1 MDDPQ
6 IARVL
11 LENSRLLRTNLQP
24 LSRLLVV
31 LLEQKANGIKKA
43 YINENS
49 RLIIHEM
56 YLFAG

>member
-24 LSRLLVV
+24 LSRLLVA
-31 LLEQKANGIKKA
+31 LLEQKANGIEKA

>member
-24 LSRLLVV
+24 LSRLLVA
-31 LLEQKANGIKKA
+31 LLEQKANGIEKA

-49 RLIIHEM
+49 RLIINEM

>member
-31 LLEQKANGIKKA
+31 LLEQKANGIEKA

-49 RLIIHEM
+49 RLIIPEM

>member
-31 LLEQKANGIKKA
+31 LLEQKANGIEKA

>member
-31 LLEQKANGIKKA
+31 LLEQKASGIEKA

>member
-11 LENSRLLRTNLQP
+11 LENSRLLSTNLQP

-31 LLEQKANGIKKA
+31 LLEQKANGIEKA

>member
-11 LENSRLLRTNLQP
+11 LEKSRLLRTNLQA

-31 LLEQKANGIKKA
+31 LLEQKANGIEKA

-49 RLIIHEM
+49 RLIIPEM